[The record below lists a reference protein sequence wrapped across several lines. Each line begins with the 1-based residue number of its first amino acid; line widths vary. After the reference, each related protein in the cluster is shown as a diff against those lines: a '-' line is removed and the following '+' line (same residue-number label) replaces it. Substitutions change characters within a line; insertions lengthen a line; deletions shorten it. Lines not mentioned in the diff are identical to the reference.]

1 MLWIRCT
8 GRDSRLVSMP
18 ITYCSYTFISAMR
31 CSSAKLATASPS
43 SSSPASCLDSSPAP
57 REVAASKTAP
67 PPASRTSEM
76 KPRLSQIERF
86 LRTTSVAMPSSD
98 AKSASAHL
106 CCAPNRSRIVACS
119 GLHCTSPTLP
129 SGKVTYARAR
139 LCRDEADSS
148 HALPSGKDDVEG
160 DGSEG
165 RLPHELARRLDVCE
179 LLLEARHLLLHAG
192 GQRESVR
199 GQARPAQARDDG
211 RVDQRGALTAARDA
225 SEVLLDRA
233 RNAARLGHVGE
244 HDLARRER
252 GVPEP
257 LLEELEIA
265 HLLLCV
271 VRRRREQLLG
281 EHLAE
286 LVDERRLGA
295 VDLHEDR
302 EDVWRAPRR
311 RAARG
316 GSVGGDRLR
325 LPLEHGGLVAAA
337 LVRIGRHVA
346 VGRRLLHNLCRRAAS
361 DRLE

>member
-129 SGKVTYARAR
+129 SGKVTSRVTVP
-139 LCRDEADSS
+139 RDAFHTS
-148 HALPSGKDDVEG
+148 L
-160 DGSEG
+160 
-165 RLPHELARRLDVCE
+165 
-179 LLLEARHLLLHAG
+179 
-192 GQRESVR
+192 
-199 GQARPAQARDDG
+199 
-211 RVDQRGALTAARDA
+211 RGALMCANCFSKRAISFFTPAGSVKVSVGRLGQHRRETTVASISVAPSPPPETPPKCCWIEREMRRDSATSVSMTSHAESAASPNRFLRSSRLRTSFSVSCDADA
-225 SEVLLDRA
+225 SSFSESIL
-233 RNAARLGHVGE
+233 RNSLTNVAL
-244 HDLARRER
+244 
-252 GVPEP
+252 EP
-257 LLEELEIA
+257 
-265 HLLLCV
+265 
-271 VRRRREQLLG
+271 
-281 EHLAE
+281 
-286 LVDERRLGA
+286 
-295 VDLHEDR
+295 
-302 EDVWRAPRR
+302 
-311 RAARG
+311 
-316 GSVGGDRLR
+316 
-325 LPLEHGGLVAAA
+325 
-337 LVRIGRHVA
+337 
-346 VGRRLLHNLCRRAAS
+346 
-361 DRLE
+361 